1 MRDSLVVPCAL
12 LVAAAAAAGCG
23 PDLSLVVPSG
33 PSTLAPFL
41 QQDLVDPQL
50 APQVAQVEGVWS
62 GPLFL
67 LEITGGTGIV
77 SGAGATE
84 CVWDVFLARTGT
96 ANTFSLVIDQ
106 SGTDLTARLISAET
120 GLAGTYVGSSSL
132 TQVVLDAASWDT
144 DELVIRCF
152 DDEVRLMRLAGS
164 SIVATVTEQTPTT
177 LSGTVAHTY
186 NVYNAMGFPVGGL
199 VARYDFVQTGR

>member
-1 MRDSLVVPCAL
+1 MPCAL
-12 LVAAAAAAGCG
+12 LVAAVAAAGCG
-23 PDLSLVVPSG
+23 PDLSTVVPSG

-41 QQDLVDPQL
+41 QQDFVDAQVAL
-50 APQVAQVEGVWS
+50 QVAQVDGVWS

-67 LEITGGTGIV
+67 QEITGGTGIV

-84 CVWDVFLARTGT
+84 CVGDVFRARTGD
-96 ANTFSLVIDQ
+96 ANTSSLVIDQ
-106 SGTDLTARLISAET
+106 NGTDLTARLISTQT

-132 TQVVLDAASWDT
+132 TQVVLDAASWDA

-152 DDEVRLMRLAGS
+152 DGEVRLMRLAGS
-164 SIVATVTEQTPTT
+164 SIVATVTEQIPTT

-186 NVYNAMGFPVGGL
+186 NVYDATGVPVGGL
-199 VARYDFVQTGR
+199 VAGYDFVLTRR